1 LDSEVQIEQALVTT
15 SEVATVQCAII
26 PTIQYTY
33 SMNNIVYGEN
43 IKSHTLVC
51 INFLVNKLSMFTKR
65 TVSIE
70 KHRNENVVRESA
82 WTIPVVG
89 LRDAHEVEVVGEG
102 PGQAERVLQGHC
114 GQVGLQLP
122 LDDGRRVLHPR
133 RAHGDGALGH
143 RRRRWKIDHGTTQ

>member
-1 LDSEVQIEQALVTT
+1 
-15 SEVATVQCAII
+15 
-26 PTIQYTY
+26 
-33 SMNNIVYGEN
+33 
-43 IKSHTLVC
+43 
-51 INFLVNKLSMFTKR
+51 MFTKR

-122 LDDGRRVLHPR
+122 LYDGRRVLHPR
-133 RAHGDGALGH
+133 RAHGDGALSH
-143 RRRRWKIDHGTTQ
+143 RRRR